1 MTYNWIMIKVN
12 VFEVKAKLAEYLDRV
27 AQGERLVIC
36 RYNTPVAELRPVQ
49 AARAEPRPIGP
60 VAGRPTFDV
69 PSSFFEP
76 MHEDELTAWEGTS
89 PIDPL
94 ASTFPAYVPDPAS
107 KVAERAPLTTTKK
120 RVRPKGRRA

>member
-27 AQGERLVIC
+27 AQGERLVIY
-36 RYNTPVAELRPVQ
+36 RYNTPVAEMRPVQ

-60 VAGRPTFDV
+60 VVGRPTFDV

-76 MHEDELTAWEGTS
+76 MGEDELAAWEGTS
-89 PIDPL
+89 PTGPL
-94 ASTFPAYVPDPAS
+94 ASAFPAYVPDPTS
-107 KVAERAPLTTTKK
+107 KVAERTPSTTTRK
-120 RVRPKGRRA
+120 RVRPKRHRA